1 MKPVSNAIAGRQL
14 LSVAIADA
22 AMLHAAAMPFIVGGG
37 LFVPT
42 ANAYRMG
49 DEVLVMLQLPGDEA
63 AAPVAGKVVWI
74 TPQGNRR
81 GSAPGIGIQFQD
93 ASDAL
98 RQRLGE
104 IHDGRESL
112 GEAETYTL

>member
-1 MKPVSNAIAGRQL
+1 MNPASSAIAKRQF

-22 AMLHAAAMPFIVGGG
+22 AMLHATAMPFIVGGG

-42 ANAYRMG
+42 ADAYRLG

-63 AAPVAGKVVWI
+63 ATPVAAKVVWI

-98 RQRLGE
+98 RERLGE
-104 IHDGRESL
+104 VQEESL
-112 GEAETYTL
+112 GEAETYTM